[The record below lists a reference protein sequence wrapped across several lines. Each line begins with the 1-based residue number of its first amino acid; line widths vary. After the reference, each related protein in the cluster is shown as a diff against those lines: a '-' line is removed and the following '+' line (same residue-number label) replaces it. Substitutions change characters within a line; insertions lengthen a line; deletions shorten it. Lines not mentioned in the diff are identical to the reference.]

1 MSSALVILQGRL
13 AADPEDKT
21 DKNGKRYLK
30 VSVPVD
36 QGYGDN
42 ATTGW
47 YNVTLRDD
55 LAERVFKA
63 MQKRMF
69 LRGQNVL
76 ITGPL
81 TQRSYTTNSG
91 ESRTS
96 LDVDAKT
103 FEPVLMPRDQAQ
115 SSEDRPTYTGSTS
128 PQSWPE
134 KMEQEGF
141 DDMGSVPF

>member
-13 AADPEDKT
+13 AADPEIRLTPTGTKH
-21 DKNGKRYLK
+21 LK
-30 VSVPVD
+30 VSIPID
-36 QGYGDN
+36 QGWGDKK
-42 ATTGW
+42 TTGW
-47 YNVTLRDD
+47 YNVTVWGTRADQI
-55 LAERVFKA
+55 EKA
-63 MQKRMF
+63 MDKGMF
-69 LRGQNVL
+69 RKDQQVFVSG
-76 ITGPL
+76 IL